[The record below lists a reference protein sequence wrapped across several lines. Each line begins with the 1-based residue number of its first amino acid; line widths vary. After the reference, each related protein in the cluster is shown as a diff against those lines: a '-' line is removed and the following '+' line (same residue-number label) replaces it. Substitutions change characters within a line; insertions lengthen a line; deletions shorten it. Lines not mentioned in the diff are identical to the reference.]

1 VKPCSTKFDVLVVGA
16 GHAGVEAALISARR
30 GGVVGLITLD
40 LSAVG
45 RMSCNPAIGGLAK
58 GQMVREIDVLGG
70 VMGLAT
76 DRSGIQFK
84 ILNRSK
90 GKSVWSPRAQ
100 VDKRLY
106 EKIVSSFVH
115 SEKNIHLIE
124 GEVVDV
130 LIENCAI
137 SGVLLRG
144 KHKIHAPTVILT
156 CGTFLGGLIHVGQKK
171 IRAGRMGEGGA
182 EGITEALVSRGFLA
196 GRLKTGTPPRLDKNS
211 IDWTKVTPA
220 VGDETPAPFSYQTK
234 TFNPPNIP
242 CHTVKTGVSCKNI
255 ISENL
260 TKSPMFSGDVGGVG
274 PRYCPSIE
282 DKVHRFSHHDEH
294 LLFLE
299 PEWVNSDQ
307 IYLNG
312 FSTSLPESVQLM
324 ALRTIPGLDNVRFF
338 RPGYAIEYDFFSP
351 SQLKSSLESKGVS
364 GLFFAGQI
372 NGTSGYEEAAAQGL
386 VAGINAIQYVHNDA
400 PLVLSRDEAYIG
412 VLIDDLITKDT
423 LEPYRMFTSRAEYRI
438 LLRFSNAHTRLL
450 QKSEKFSLLAPPA
463 IRRIKD
469 ILFGLEAIV
478 GSLGSPVSPSEINT
492 VLAQLGEATIK
503 QKTPA
508 EALLRRPSVGI
519 HSLPKS
525 LFSAVADTNIPP
537 HFVYES
543 YIEAEAII
551 KYEGYIKRQKKQVL
565 RMKRQ
570 ENVFIPPRFNY
581 RSITG
586 LSSEAKEKFSR
597 IKPQTLGQAQRISG
611 ITPADISVLSV
622 MLVA

>member
-1 VKPCSTKFDVLVVGA
+1 MKPHSKKFDVLVVGA
-16 GHAGVEAALISARR
+16 GHAGVEAALIAARR

-70 VMGLAT
+70 AMGLAT

-106 EKIVSSFVH
+106 EKTVSSFVYN
-115 SEKNIHLIE
+115 EKNIHLIE

-137 SGVLLRG
+137 SGLLLRG
-144 KHKIHAPTVILT
+144 KHKIHAPAVILT
-156 CGTFLGGLIHVGQKK
+156 CGTFLRGLIHVGQKK
-171 IRAGRMGEGGA
+171 IRAGRMGESGA

-196 GRLKTGTPPRLDKNS
+196 GRLKTGTPPRLDKTS
-211 IDWTKVTPA
+211 IDWTKATPS

-234 TFNPPNIP
+234 TFNPPNVP

-312 FSTSLPESVQLM
+312 FSTSLPEAVQLM
-324 ALRTIPGLDNVRFF
+324 ALRTIPGLENVRFF

-386 VAGINAIQYVHNDA
+386 VAGINAIQYVHNDS

-438 LLRFSNAHTRLL
+438 LLRFSNAHARLL

-469 ILFGLEAIV
+469 ILFGLDAIV
-478 GSLGSPVSPSEINT
+478 GSLGSPVNPSEINT

>member
-1 VKPCSTKFDVLVVGA
+1 MKPHSKKFDVLVVGA
-16 GHAGVEAALISARR
+16 GHAGVEAALIAARR

-70 VMGLAT
+70 AMGLAT

-106 EKIVSSFVH
+106 EKTVSSFVYN
-115 SEKNIHLIE
+115 EKNIHLIE

-137 SGVLLRG
+137 SGLLLRG
-144 KHKIHAPTVILT
+144 KHKIHAPAVILT
-156 CGTFLGGLIHVGQKK
+156 CGTFLRGLIHVGQKK
-171 IRAGRMGEGGA
+171 IRAGRMGESGA

-234 TFNPPNIP
+234 IFNPPNVP

-255 ISENL
+255 IAENL

-282 DKVHRFSHHDEH
+282 DKIHRFSHHDEH
-294 LLFLE
+294 VLFLE

-312 FSTSLPESVQLM
+312 FSTSLPEAVQLM
-324 ALRTIPGLDNVRFF
+324 ALRTIPGLETVRFF

-351 SQLKSSLESKGVS
+351 SQLKSSLESKDIT

-386 VAGINAIQYVHNDA
+386 VAGINAIQYVHNDP

-438 LLRFSNAHTRLL
+438 LLRFSNAHARLL
-450 QKSEKFSLLAPPA
+450 KKSEKFSLLAPPA
-463 IRRIKD
+463 IHRIKD
-469 ILFGLEAIV
+469 ILFGLDAIV
-478 GSLGSPVSPSEINT
+478 GSLGSPVNPSEINT

-570 ENVFIPPRFNY
+570 ENVLIPPRFNY
-581 RSITG
+581 RSIAG

>member
-1 VKPCSTKFDVLVVGA
+1 MKPHSKKFDVLVVGA
-16 GHAGVEAALISARR
+16 GHAGVEAALIAARR

-70 VMGLAT
+70 AMGLAT

-106 EKIVSSFVH
+106 EKTVSSFVYN
-115 SEKNIHLIE
+115 EKNIHLIE

-137 SGVLLRG
+137 SGLLLRG
-144 KHKIHAPTVILT
+144 KHKIHAPAVILT
-156 CGTFLGGLIHVGQKK
+156 CGTFLRGLIHVGQKK
-171 IRAGRMGEGGA
+171 IRAGRMGESGA

-211 IDWTKVTPA
+211 IDWTKATPS

-234 TFNPPNIP
+234 TFNPPNVP

-312 FSTSLPESVQLM
+312 FSTSLPEAVQLM
-324 ALRTIPGLDNVRFF
+324 ALRTIPGLENVRFF

-351 SQLKSSLESKGVS
+351 SQLKSSLESKGLS

-386 VAGINAIQYVHNDA
+386 VAGINAIQYVHNDS

-438 LLRFSNAHTRLL
+438 LLRFSNAHARLL

-469 ILFGLEAIV
+469 ILFGLDAIV
-478 GSLGSPVSPSEINT
+478 GSLGSPVNPSEINT